1 MNSHRNDERTIS
13 MKILLAEDEHELS
26 RALVAVLEHNEYE
39 VTAVFNGEEAV
50 EAAKAST
57 YDCFIFDIMMP
68 VKDGI
73 SALKDIRA
81 AGDIT
86 PALFLTAKSETNDKI
101 TGLDAGADDY
111 LTKPFAMA
119 ELLARLRSLTRRRVV
134 YQSNDITYGNVTLNM
149 DNQEIKSENSI
160 RLSSKEA
167 HMLELFMRNPNK
179 EIKTDELFNHIWK
192 DESKTDLSAVWLY
205 ISYLNNKLSAI
216 DADITITGEEGGSFA
231 LTFA

>member
-1 MNSHRNDERTIS
+1 

-26 RALVAVLEHNEYE
+26 RALVAVLEHNGYE
-39 VTAVFNGEEAV
+39 VTAVYNGEEAV
-50 EAAKAST
+50 GAAKAAAF
-57 YDCFIFDIMMP
+57 DCFIFDIMMP

-73 SALKDIRA
+73 TALTEIRD

-86 PALFLTAKSETNDKI
+86 PALFLTAKSETDDKI
-101 TGLDAGADDY
+101 MGLDAGADDY
-111 LTKPFAMA
+111 LTKPFSMA
-119 ELLARLRSLTRRRVV
+119 ELLARLRSLTRRRAV
-134 YQSNDITYGNVTLNM
+134 YQSNDITYGNVTLNIENM
-149 DNQEIKSENSI
+149 EIKSENSI

-192 DESKTDLSAVWLY
+192 DESATDLSAVWLY

-216 DADITITGEEGGSFA
+216 DANIMINGEEGGSFA
-231 LTFA
+231 LILA

>member
-1 MNSHRNDERTIS
+1 

-73 SALKDIRA
+73 SALKEIRA

-101 TGLDAGADDY
+101 TVSRTACRL
-111 LTKPFAMA
+111 P
-119 ELLARLRSLTRRRVV
+119 LARPCGTGSLHRS
-134 YQSNDITYGNVTLNM
+134 
-149 DNQEIKSENSI
+149 
-160 RLSSKEA
+160 RLSRC
-167 HMLELFMRNPNK
+167 L
-179 EIKTDELFNHIWK
+179 
-192 DESKTDLSAVWLY
+192 
-205 ISYLNNKLSAI
+205 
-216 DADITITGEEGGSFA
+216 
-231 LTFA
+231 